1 MYQNQYPNHCL
12 FKHFSNF
19 LTPVA
24 ASNFFFAPSK
34 YISNKSIIEPIKP
47 SFSSHCNPLR
57 LQYTGPKTWDQELK
71 FMTSAAAPPAPV
83 LARMADYGIEVSAL
97 EKG

>member
-1 MYQNQYPNHCL
+1 MTLP
-12 FKHFSNF
+12 
-19 LTPVA
+19 
-24 ASNFFFAPSK
+24 
-34 YISNKSIIEPIKP
+34 
-47 SFSSHCNPLR
+47 R

-97 EKG
+97 ATR